1 MPSYVWLAIWGLA
14 IAVIAILYVR
24 EVRSKRARI
33 ADIDRHE
40 HQALREASTRAGMNG
55 PNGGAQTWIG

>member
-1 MPSYVWLAIWGLA
+1 MPTYAWLFIWG
-14 IAVIAILYVR
+14 IAITAVAALYVR

-33 ADIDRHE
+33 ADFDRHQ
-40 HQALREASTRAGMNG
+40 HQAVREASTRAGMNG